1 VTPER
6 AQRVLAARRAR
17 ITRIRKAV
25 ATASVVI
32 FVALFSAI
40 YVQMATGSDPVLGT
54 HSTQKSSSSTA
65 AANSGSSVSS
75 GNSGSSGSSGSDNSS
90 VTEIPESATPQA
102 DPGTTLTPM
111 TTSQS

>member
-6 AQRVLAARRAR
+6 AQRALAARRAR

-25 ATASVVI
+25 ATASIVI

-40 YVQMATGSDPVLGT
+40 YVQMATGRDPALAAQ
-54 HSTQKSSSSTA
+54 STTKSTSSTA
-65 AANSGSSVSS
+65 AASPSTSTSDPSS
-75 GNSGSSGSSGSDNSS
+75 GTDSEN
-90 VTEIPESATPQA
+90 
-102 DPGTTLTPM
+102 PGPVETAPSTSLTPM